1 MSGFSASFDRLIAEL
16 EKMPG
21 IGRKSAQRLAFHILR
36 SPEPDVI
43 ALAESLL
50 ESRKRI
56 RSCSVCFSITE
67 ADPCGICSDTRR
79 DGSQLCVVEQPSDVL
94 AIERAGEYRGRY
106 HVLEGVISPLDG
118 VSPEDLRI
126 RELLDRVGKGEIA
139 EVIIATNPS
148 LEGEATAMYVG
159 KLVKPLGPKVTRIA
173 RGLPAGGDLEYADQV
188 TLSRAMEGRREI

>member
-36 SPEPDVI
+36 SPESDVS
-43 ALAESLL
+43 ALAASLL
-50 ESRKRI
+50 ESRKNI
-56 RSCSVCFSITE
+56 RACSVCFSITE
-67 ADPCGICSDTRR
+67 SDPCGICSDTRR
-79 DGSQLCVVEQPSDVL
+79 DGTVLCIVEQPSDVL
-94 AIERAGEYRGRY
+94 AIERAGEYKGRY

-126 RELLDRVGKGEIA
+126 RELLDRVAKGEIA
-139 EVIIATNPS
+139 EVIVATNPS

-188 TLSRAMEGRREI
+188 TLSRAMEGRREL